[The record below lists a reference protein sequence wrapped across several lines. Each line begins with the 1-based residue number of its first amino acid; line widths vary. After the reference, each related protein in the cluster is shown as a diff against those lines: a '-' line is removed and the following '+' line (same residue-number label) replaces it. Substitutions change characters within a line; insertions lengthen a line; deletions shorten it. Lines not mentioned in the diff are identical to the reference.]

1 MNFNRVRLRP
11 FLLCF
16 GVAITG
22 MVAWWAARP
31 GGVKVLTAQPAK
43 QPLASVV
50 AAGESGAA
58 KSKAGTLPRGPASV
72 PEFVRPVSLSTF
84 EQRLLLGATLLEK
97 RRVDARADELARE
110 VRLWRTDFK
119 YPMIREEIWLRADE
133 QGRQQP
139 VRREFSVADHAM
151 VKFPADVTESQ
162 IADWAKRNEF
172 HVRHRLQTTPVRL
185 IAMANGTLDSAGTI
199 MAAFRKAFP
208 QASQASAATAERDYL
223 VFPTLFPDDTSFAQ
237 LWGMHNTG
245 QTGGIAD
252 ADIDAPEAWD
262 ISTGSREVLVG
273 VIDTGVD
280 RTHPDLAANMW
291 QNPNEISGNGIDDDH
306 NGFVDDVNGWDFF
319 ANDNNPADESNH
331 GTHCSGTIGGVGNN
345 LNGVTGVC
353 WQVSIV
359 GIRFLGPSGGSTSD
373 AIECVNYA
381 TGLGV
386 DLTSNSWG
394 GGGSSA
400 LLEAA
405 IASAGTANQLF
416 ITAAGND
423 SSNTDVTPQYPA
435 GYLLDNIISVAS
447 STDRDARSSFSNYG
461 ATSVD
466 LAAPGSSVYSTIISG
481 SYSSFS
487 GTSMATPHVSGA
499 VALLKSIAPTLTAV
513 EIKAQLLE
521 SVDALPAFATTTVS
535 GGRLNVARLIEQAS
549 GAHPVVSVTTIEEQP
564 GGNGD
569 GIYNPGET
577 LALRFTVVNRGN
589 DAAQNVT
596 ATLSSSAASS
606 RFSIRQGSVNV
617 GTLAPGESVA
627 PPVGFLVQSQA
638 ATPTP
643 YAEEFIIT
651 LHYGT
656 PEETTA
662 HRVTLYLHISSRIQG
677 RITDAGSAAPIQG
690 ATIQFAGPSIFTT
703 TSGGDGSYAMTVTD
717 GVYSITAAAPGYVT
731 SSPTLITTPPGR
743 NDVDFRLGVP
753 QLSLTPSAVTENV
766 NSGRSISRA
775 VEMRNSGTAPLRWS
789 LQRLN
794 GHATGSA
801 ATRLFTL
808 PAASVIEQPE
818 LQDGGPRAVFKTS
831 QIMEVPALEAA
842 LGSLDGMI
850 IGAVSTDW
858 DRTVLLGDLM
868 ARGAQVVT
876 LTLPLTAAALD
887 GVDAVI
893 VDDAI
898 ADFTSLDMSRLRQR
912 ISAGAGVLCEA
923 DNSTS
928 ISMINQLFASTGIT
942 VVSDGFRDLTLTDI
956 RSHPMTVGVTTL
968 QEVAI
973 GTSATL
979 SGTAQPLVMDP
990 NGRAHAAV
998 TSLGMG
1004 VLVFVGNEIS
1014 DDSNYVTGDARR
1026 FANQIVE
1033 GLMARPGWL
1042 SATPSAG
1049 ILVPGATQ
1057 SLTLGMRSEGLT
1069 AGTYEATV
1077 LFTTNIPGEPESRLP
1092 VTMHVVDSPQLSLS
1106 RGALAFGS
1114 VVQGVAAQQ
1123 EITIQSIGTLP
1134 LNVSSLR
1141 FQGRDAA
1148 YFSLAGP
1155 TAFQL
1160 GLGMQQTLS
1169 VSFATNAPVR
1179 EHSAELVI
1187 ESDDPTSPSVIVPV
1201 TAARQ
1206 LAPDIAV
1213 SPAAPFMA
1221 LSQGETGFLSVT
1233 LENKGLGPLDWQA
1246 ALGDTGG
1253 GSPAWA
1259 SVLGVAGRI
1268 NAKTNGQTRIQ
1279 FNTGLLSPGDYTAV
1293 LHITSQDPDTPDV
1306 ALTVTL
1312 RVKAAVRPQFTQ
1324 TAAFID
1330 TILGSRRQIALP
1342 IQNIGAASLVLS
1354 SKLSLS
1360 TSFVCLSP
1368 MPLTIPGGETRS
1380 LLFEFRPV
1388 KSGAVAGS
1396 VLFGANVP
1404 GKYLFFTLSGR
1415 GIRGPVLQLTPASI
1429 ASSTPPGANHSRTIT
1444 LTNAGDLPL
1453 TWMPSVEY
1461 DGSWLTLTHPGG
1473 TLAPGQSR
1481 VMQLGINTT
1490 NLPAGGHK
1498 ALVRLTNNDNARPR
1512 VAVPVSIQVSRAG
1525 ALALTPSNPH
1535 FDEAWA
1541 NRVETSSFVCENT
1554 GNAPVQVIS
1563 ITSSSSRLILPTVS
1577 WPFTLDP
1584 GARRTVGFF
1593 LSSNVTGDFNDRLT
1607 LKTSLSKPE
1616 VILPVTSKVV
1626 RPPVLAITPGLL
1638 DEELEPGESLTRDL
1652 TITNSGQVA
1661 LTWTNSLRDV
1671 TGTPPSWITP
1681 MKTSGTTTPGGSST
1695 VGIMLDTAGLSAG
1708 RQTATLRFSSNAL
1721 SRSQMDVPVTFRVA
1735 SAAVLRHVPALVAFP
1750 VTYTQATS
1758 SLNCTLSN
1766 PGNLPLVITEISSSE
1781 AVFTIT
1787 GISLPL
1793 TLNPGASTVM
1803 TVSFSPTEA
1812 RDHSASLTLKTNA
1825 RSVPERVIPLSGR
1838 AVIAPHITV
1847 EPAALRLTVEPGVPL
1862 TDTLTLSNSGGA
1874 PLQWTA
1880 ARSGAIATMTSL
1892 SSSSGTAAPADS
1904 RLLTLTVSSTFST
1917 PAGASTGQI
1926 TFTSNDP
1933 AQPSLVVPVTITVVP
1948 RPRLAVTPT
1957 PLSFA
1962 DTFTGSTAQLQIL
1975 LRNDGNAP
1983 LNLTG
1988 ITSDSAPFDTVP
2000 VTFPMALAAGSSRAV
2015 TVRFRP
2021 DAAASFTGRMS
2032 FSTDPVLPAAVALNV
2047 SGRGITPPVLRVDPS
2062 AGITLSLE
2070 KGRTGS
2076 RPLTISNDG
2085 GSALNWQAAIT
2096 QSSTGGGTLQN
2107 VLDRVNDHHAALTA
2121 LIPDLYSFT
2130 EGVTG
2135 SSITDGSNDM
2145 YDGGNYLDTSLGS
2158 GLVYS
2163 NNAVITSASVG
2174 AGGSYFTCKQ
2184 NGLFVFAAD
2193 MKGVT
2198 SFSVRGNLGADGSGV
2213 TNGAVFTRSVGG
2225 ITYKGFFKGVSGA
2238 YDPSVNH
2245 LIIVEDRPGVSHTYS
2260 TDTDDDAH
2268 STSGLSGSVRLY
2280 YILFA
2285 RQNGAQVSEALAG
2298 SIMDAFLRDMALP
2311 AGTAWVSVSP
2321 ASGTTAEA
2329 ASSSASVQIDTRPL
2343 PVGTYSATVRVASNA
2358 PASGTVDIPLSLE
2371 VTEAELDATPAAISA
2386 LQLTESGSVQS
2397 ELRITA
2403 RAGASPAWT
2412 AIPTVPW
2419 ITLSKSSGN
2428 GSDNLTLTYSRALIP
2443 GFYQGAVNI
2452 QFNGITLPV
2461 SVSLTVRAPN
2471 FSQLLTDYRQQRLL
2485 GIIRGTGGEPSLLAS
2500 VNATTL
2506 QAGSLLLLP
2515 TDITD
2520 ADLTTDGRRLYAIS
2534 FAGKNIS
2541 QVDLDTFTL
2550 ASTKTIPAG
2559 LDAGSYQYH
2568 VGTGRPGLV
2577 YYTDAATNPA
2587 LHVFNYDAGID
2598 LQSFVLNSGAGIG
2611 DFVTTP
2617 DGGTIYARSQTGW
2630 ATGGSS
2636 LLARLNSAADTLS
2649 QAALST
2655 ATFTQDL
2662 QAAPVFYSA
2671 NRDAVITKDSR
2682 FNTAL
2687 TTRQLLV
2694 GRNVIASSAYGHA
2707 LVSGGSVIDGITGAE
2722 LQTLP
2727 VAVTVAAFTSDQT
2740 ALVYLNNSTQRLGRV
2755 AVPTLPPAAVTPLI
2769 ADGGTVTAAPPALS
2783 WTGSPLSASYDVFM
2797 GTDAAA
2803 TDAATNS
2810 TAGIFLGNTPGVSYS
2825 LSGTNFKLGQSYYWR
2840 VDTRNFDG
2848 STVKGALWSFRIPPV
2863 AVAPASLSMATVPGS
2878 TAILSTTFNITAAA
2892 GNTPWT
2898 LSDNAAWLSVDTPAG
2913 VGPATVT
2920 AFFNPGGLAAG
2931 SQQALITLNSEN
2943 DTVTVPV
2950 TFRLLGTLNIVKLEA
2965 DPSLPFVYALHRDL
2979 ASPYDG
2985 WLLWIDPVTAR
2996 VEQAVLTGAD
3006 AVDFTVHGTDDRL
3019 YALTTGG
3026 TRVVA
3031 VQRQQSRQVTGS
3043 WSLSSAAVAIHNGPV
3058 GRLVARSAANV
3069 IQMLNS
3075 STGGAVGSAV
3085 TLPPCITR
3093 TPGSGAYL
3101 YAAVQQ
3107 NFSVTG
3113 IAKYALGSSGIVY
3126 STASYW
3132 NGLLGT
3138 NFVVSGDGSRAFYN
3152 LKAYS
3157 TTNFTEISSM
3167 SAGIVASSWNGR
3179 MAFSNSKS
3187 YAISSAPLETGTLPV
3202 TTTFMAATASNSR
3215 LVLYDPVNRALSSI
3229 DPGTL
3234 MVSPGL
3240 FDFGQ
3245 VLINGTASTSF
3256 TVSNLSSQDVNVTL
3270 SFSNPD
3276 VSGPTTPV
3284 SINAGQSAQMAIT
3297 WVPTAAGQF
3306 TRTINF
3312 MVSGQ
3317 PQFTRPIQVT
3327 AQAVSEITR
3336 LTVDFS
3342 IGAPADGAQGSSAS
3356 YTEDG
3361 LLLSTPNQILR
3372 VGANHSNRPNNSTP
3386 HIAPL
3391 SLQKPLSIRR
3401 ADGGVFHLHSV
3412 DLAEYSTVFPQ
3423 PMTISFTGMKSS
3435 GLTVTTSFTIDGVI
3449 DGTGP
3454 LADFQ
3459 TFAFPSTFRDL
3470 VSAQVTVDV
3479 YAMDNLVFENAST
3492 GPASAAVSSASAGAA
3507 TLDLDADGAPDVWI
3521 TGAGVSAIDV
3531 RLTTHDFTYT
3541 RRAGLSDAAVI
3552 LQGSRDGMTW
3562 SGLTQ
3567 GLDYTVESVIA
3578 DEERNREKVRLSI
3591 PTASDIPWQFR
3602 LISAP

>member
-162 IADWAKRNEF
+162 IADWAKRNGF
-172 HVRHRLQTTPVRL
+172 HVRHRLQTAPVRL
-185 IAMANGTLDSAGTI
+185 IAMANGTLDSAGRI
-199 MAAFRKAFP
+199 VAAFRKAFP
-208 QASQASAATAERDYL
+208 QAAQASVATAERDYL

-1626 RPPVLAITPGLL
+1626 RPPVLAIMPGLL
-1638 DEELEPGESLTRDL
+1638 DEELEPGESVTRDL

-1681 MKTSGTTTPGGSST
+1681 METSGTTTPGGSSI

-1988 ITSDSAPFDTVP
+1988 ITSDSAPFDIVP
-2000 VTFPMALAAGSSRAV
+2000 VTFPVTLAAGSSRPV

-2021 DAAASFTGRMS
+2021 DPAASFTGRMS

-2158 GLVYS
+2158 GLDYS

-2428 GSDNLTLTYSRALIP
+2428 GSDNLTLTYSRALIA

-2452 QFNGITLPV
+2452 HFNGITLPV
-2461 SVSLTVRAPN
+2461 SVSLTVRTPN

-2550 ASTKTIPAG
+2550 VSTKTIPAG

-2568 VGTGRPGLV
+2568 VGVGRPGLV

-2617 DGGTIYARSQTGW
+2617 DGGTIYARSQAGW

-2878 TAILSTTFNITAAA
+2878 TTLLSATFNITAAA

-3019 YALTTGG
+3019 YALTNGG

>member
-11 FLLCF
+11 FLLCL

-43 QPLASVV
+43 QPLTRVV
-50 AAGESGAA
+50 AAGDSGAA
-58 KSKAGTLPRGPASV
+58 KSRAGTLPSGTAAAPK
-72 PEFVRPVSLSTF
+72 FVRPVSLSTF

-97 RRVDARADELARE
+97 RRVDARADEAARE

-151 VKFPADVTESQ
+151 VKFPADVTETQ
-162 IADWAKRNEF
+162 IADWAKRNGF
-172 HVRHRLQTTPVRL
+172 HVRHRLQTAPVRL

-319 ANDNNPADESNH
+319 DNDNNPADESNH

-394 GGGSSA
+394 GGDSST
-400 LLEAA
+400 LLQAA

-423 SSNTDVTPQYPA
+423 SSNTDVSPQYPA
-435 GYLLDNIISVAS
+435 GYPLDNIVSVAS

-466 LAAPGSSVYSTIISG
+466 LAAPGSSVYSTIIGG

-499 VALLKSIAPTLTAV
+499 VALLKSIAPTMTAA

-521 SVDALPAFATTTVS
+521 SVDALPAFASTTVS
-535 GGRLNVARLIEQAS
+535 GGRLNLARLIEQAS
-549 GAHPVVSVTTIEEQP
+549 GARPVVSVTTIEEQP

-596 ATLSSSAASS
+596 ATLASSAASS

-677 RITDAGSAAPIQG
+677 RITDAGNAAPIQG
-690 ATIQFAGPSIFTT
+690 ATIQFAGPSTFTT
-703 TSGGDGSYAMTVTD
+703 TSGSDGAYAMTVTN

-731 SSPTLITTPPGR
+731 SAPTLITTPPGH
-743 NDVDFRLGVP
+743 NDVNFRLGVP
-753 QLSLTPSAVTENV
+753 QLNLTPSAVTENV
-766 NSGRSISRA
+766 YSGRSISRM

-794 GHATGSA
+794 GHAAGSA
-801 ATRLFTL
+801 AMRLFTL

-818 LQDGGPRAVFKTS
+818 LQDGGPRAVFKTR
-831 QIMEVPALEAA
+831 QVLEVPALEAA

-850 IGAVSTDW
+850 IGSVSTDW
-858 DRTVLLGDLM
+858 DRTVLMSDLV
-868 ARGAQVVT
+868 ARGAQLVT
-876 LTLPLTAAALD
+876 LTLPLSVAALD

-942 VVSDGFRDLTLTDI
+942 AVFDGFRDLTLTDI
-956 RSHPMTVGVTTL
+956 RSHPMTVGLTTL
-968 QEVAI
+968 QEVAV

-1004 VLVFVGNEIS
+1004 LLVFVGNEIS

-1033 GLMARPGWL
+1033 GLIARPGWL
-1042 SATPSAG
+1042 TATPSAG

-1057 SLTLGMRSEGLT
+1057 SLTLGMRSEELT

-1092 VTMHVVDSPQLSLS
+1092 VTMHVVDSPQLSFS
-1106 RGALAFGS
+1106 RSALAFGS

-1134 LNVSSLR
+1134 LNVSSIRL
-1141 FQGRDAA
+1141 QGRDAA
-1148 YFSLAGP
+1148 FFSLAGP

-1160 GLGMQQTLS
+1160 GLGMQQMLS
-1169 VSFATNAPVR
+1169 VSFAANAPVR

-1187 ESDDPTSPSVIVPV
+1187 ESDDPTSPSVIVPI
-1201 TAARQ
+1201 TGTRQ
-1206 LAPDIAV
+1206 LAPDIVV
-1213 SPAAPFMA
+1213 SPAAPLMA
-1221 LSQGETGFLSVT
+1221 LSQGATGFLSVT

-1246 ALGDTGG
+1246 ALRDTGG

-1268 NAKTNGQTRIQ
+1268 NARANGQTRIQ

-1360 TSFVCLSP
+1360 TSFVCMSP

-1388 KSGAVAGS
+1388 KAGAVAGS

-1415 GIRGPVLQLTPASI
+1415 GIRGPVLQIKPASI
-1429 ASSTPPGANHSRTIT
+1429 AFSTPPGASHSRTIT

-1453 TWMPSVEY
+1453 TWMPSLEY
-1461 DGSWLTLTHPGG
+1461 DGSWLTLTDPGG

-1490 NLPAGGHK
+1490 NLPAGSHK

-1626 RPPVLAITPGLL
+1626 RPPVLAITPGLV
-1638 DEELEPGESLTRDL
+1638 DEELEPGESVTRDL

-1708 RQTATLRFSSNAL
+1708 RQTATLRFNSNAL

-1735 SAAVLRHVPALVAFP
+1735 SAAVLRHVPALFAFP

-1758 SLNCTLSN
+1758 TLNGTLSN

-1781 AVFTIT
+1781 AAFTIT

-1793 TLNPGASTVM
+1793 TLNPGASTGM

-1825 RSVPERVIPLSGR
+1825 RSEPERVIPLSGR
-1838 AVIAPHITV
+1838 AVIAPHIMV

-1880 ARSGAIATMTSL
+1880 DRSGAIAIMTSL
-1892 SSSSGTAAPADS
+1892 SSSSGTTAPADS

-1948 RPRLAVTPT
+1948 RPRLAVTPA
-1957 PLSFA
+1957 PLSFS

-1975 LRNDGNAP
+1975 LLNDGNAP

-2000 VTFPMALAAGSSRAV
+2000 VTFPMALAAGSSRPV

-2032 FSTDPVLPAAVALNV
+2032 FSTDPVLPAAVAMNV
-2047 SGRGITPPVLRVDPS
+2047 SGRGITPPVLRVDPA

-2198 SFSVRGNLGADGSGV
+2198 SFSVRGNLGADGSGI
-2213 TNGAVFTRSVGG
+2213 TNGAVFTRTVGG
-2225 ITYKGFFKGVSGA
+2225 ITYKGFLKGVSGA

-2268 STSGLSGSVRLY
+2268 SASGLSGSVRLY

-2285 RQNGAQVSEALAG
+2285 RQNGVQVSEALAG

-2311 AGTAWVSVSP
+2311 AATAWVSVSP

-2343 PVGTYSATVRVASNA
+2343 PVGTYTAMVRVTSNA
-2358 PASGTVDIPLSLE
+2358 PVSGTVDIPLSLE
-2371 VTEAELDATPAAISA
+2371 VTEPELDATPAAISA

-2452 QFNGITLPV
+2452 QFNSITLPV

-2485 GIIRGTGGEPSLLAS
+2485 GIMRGTAGEPSLLAS
-2500 VNATTL
+2500 VNAATL

-2630 ATGGSS
+2630 GTGGSS

-2655 ATFTQDL
+2655 ATVTQDL

-2687 TTRQLLV
+2687 TTRQQLV
-2694 GRNVIASSAYGHA
+2694 GRNIIASSAYGHA

-2727 VAVTVAAFTSDQT
+2727 VAVTVAAFASDQT
-2740 ALVYLNNSTQRLGRV
+2740 ALVYLNNSTQRLERV
-2755 AVPTLPPAAVTPLI
+2755 AVPNLPPAAVTPLI
-2769 ADGGTVTAAPPALS
+2769 ADGGTVTAAPAALS

-2803 TDAATNS
+2803 LAAATNS
-2810 TAGIFLGNTPGVSYS
+2810 TAGIFLGNTPGISYS

-2863 AVAPASLSMATVPGS
+2863 AVAPAGLSMATVPGS
-2878 TAILSTTFNITAAA
+2878 TAILSAAFSITAAA

-2920 AFFNPGGLAAG
+2920 AFFNPAGLAAG
-2931 SQQALITLNSEN
+2931 SQQALITLNSGT

-2965 DPSLPFVYALHRDL
+2965 DPTLPFVFALHRDL

-2996 VEQAVLTGAD
+2996 VEQAVLTAAD
-3006 AVDFTVHGTDDRL
+3006 AVDFTVHGADDRL
-3019 YALTTGG
+3019 YALTNGG

-3043 WSLSSAAVAIHNGPV
+3043 WNLSSAAAAIHSGPV

-3075 STGGAVGSAV
+3075 STGGAVGSGV
-3085 TLPPCITR
+3085 TLPSCITR
-3093 TPGSGAYL
+3093 TPGNGAYL

-3107 NFSVTG
+3107 NSAVTG
-3113 IAKYALGSSGIVY
+3113 IAKYALVSSGIVY

-3132 NGLLGT
+3132 NGLLGA

-3245 VLINGTASTSF
+3245 VLINGTAGTSF
-3256 TVSNLSSQDVNVTL
+3256 TVSNLSSQDVNVT
-3270 SFSNPD
+3270 
-3276 VSGPTTPV
+3276 VSSSQPVFKVPATPV
-3284 SINAGQSAQMAIT
+3284 SINAGQLAQFTVTCA
-3297 WVPTAAGQF
+3297 PTAAGTF
-3306 TRTINF
+3306 AGLLTLG
-3312 MVSGQ
+3312 VPGQ
-3317 PQFTRPIQVT
+3317 PQFNRT
-3327 AQAVSEITR
+3327 ASITAEAVSVITR
-3336 LTVDFS
+3336 LNVDFS
-3342 IGAPADGAQGSSAS
+3342 AGAPADGSTGGNATYQ
-3356 YTEDG
+3356 EDG
-3361 LLLSTPNQILR
+3361 LFFSTPNQIFR
-3372 VGANHSNRPNNSTP
+3372 VGANAANRPNNGTP

-3391 SLQKPLSIRR
+3391 SLQKPLSIGRL
-3401 ADGGVFHLHSV
+3401 DGGVFRLHSV

-3423 PMTISFTGMKSS
+3423 PKDITFTGVKSNS
-3435 GLTVTTSFTIDGVI
+3435 STVSTTFTIDGII

-3459 TFAFPSTFRDL
+3459 TFVFPATFRDL
-3470 VSAQVTVDV
+3470 VSAQVTVDG
-3479 YAMDNLVFENAST
+3479 YAMDNLVFENVST
-3492 GPASAAVSSASAGAA
+3492 GPASAAVSSVGAGAA
-3507 TLDLDADGAPDVWI
+3507 TLDLDADGEPDVWI
-3521 TGAGVSAIDV
+3521 TGAGVSAKGV
-3531 RLTTHDFTYT
+3531 SLTTHDFAYT
-3541 RRAGLSDAAVI
+3541 RRAGLPDAAVI
-3552 LQGSRDGMTW
+3552 LQGSPDGMTW
-3562 SGLTQ
+3562 SGLTP
-3567 GLDYTVESVIA
+3567 GFDYTVESVVV
-3578 DEERNREKVRLSI
+3578 DEELNREKVRLSI
-3591 PTASDIPWQFR
+3591 PTASDIPWEFR